1 MGETNTNR
9 KFKNSVFT
17 TLFGEKEPLL
27 EMYNAVSGKNYPKET
42 EIKII
47 TLSDVFFMEQQND
60 IAFVIDGKLVV
71 LVEHQSTINDNMPLR
86 MLIYMAREYEM
97 LTNSKDLYKQK
108 MVKIPEPEFIVLYN
122 GKAEY
127 PDFKEMRLSDS
138 FVLHNETRFLELV
151 VKVYNINKGRNAEI
165 ASRSPNLTGYA
176 ELVAEIEDNKKS
188 MSLDAAVKSAVKSCI
203 RRDIL
208 LYFLRERSSEVENM
222 LLTEWNLKDALE
234 VAREEAREE
243 AEINGMDKVFTLL
256 ESGMS
261 LADAKRQL
269 GRL

>member
-1 MGETNTNR
+1 MTPINRLTRLHNTM
-9 KFKNSVFT
+9 F
-17 TLFGEKEPLL
+17 LFVDLFLK
-27 EMYNAVSGKNYPKET
+27 SGKSLNPVNRG
-42 EIKII
+42 
-47 TLSDVFFMEQQND
+47 SDN
-60 IAFVIDGKLVV
+60 
-71 LVEHQSTINDNMPLR
+71 
-86 MLIYMAREYEM
+86 REYEM

-108 MVKIPEPEFIVLYN
+108 MVKIPKPEFIVLYN
-122 GKAEY
+122 GKADY

-138 FVLHNETRFLELV
+138 FVLHSETRFLELV

-165 ASRSPNLTGYA
+165 ASRSPNLSGYA
-176 ELVAEIEDNKKS
+176 ELIAEIEDNKKS

-243 AEINGMDKVFTLL
+243 LLTLL
-256 ESGMS
+256 
-261 LADAKRQL
+261 RQGYTLHEIEQKL
-269 GRL
+269 GLCNDTCR

>member
-1 MGETNTNR
+1 
-9 KFKNSVFT
+9 
-17 TLFGEKEPLL
+17 
-27 EMYNAVSGKNYPKET
+27 
-42 EIKII
+42 
-47 TLSDVFFMEQQND
+47 
-60 IAFVIDGKLVV
+60 
-71 LVEHQSTINDNMPLR
+71 
-86 MLIYMAREYEM
+86 MAREYEM

-138 FVLHNETRFLELV
+138 FILHSETHFLELV

-165 ASRSPNLTGYA
+165 ASKSPNLSGYA
-176 ELVAEIEDNKKS
+176 ELIAEIEDNKKA

-243 AEINGMDKVFTLL
+243 EREKSLKEGRAELFALL
-256 ESGMS
+256 ESGVS
-261 LADAKRQL
+261 LEDAKRQF
-269 GRL
+269 GHS

>member
-17 TLFGEKEPLL
+17 TLFGEKEQLL

-122 GKAEY
+122 
-127 PDFKEMRLSDS
+127 
-138 FVLHNETRFLELV
+138 
-151 VKVYNINKGRNAEI
+151 
-165 ASRSPNLTGYA
+165 
-176 ELVAEIEDNKKS
+176 
-188 MSLDAAVKSAVKSCI
+188 
-203 RRDIL
+203 
-208 LYFLRERSSEVENM
+208 
-222 LLTEWNLKDALE
+222 
-234 VAREEAREE
+234 
-243 AEINGMDKVFTLL
+243 
-256 ESGMS
+256 
-261 LADAKRQL
+261 
-269 GRL
+269 

>member
-1 MGETNTNR
+1 M
-9 KFKNSVFT
+9 NS
-17 TLFGEKEPLL
+17 G
-27 EMYNAVSGKNYPKET
+27 
-42 EIKII
+42 
-47 TLSDVFFMEQQND
+47 SDN
-60 IAFVIDGKLVV
+60 G
-71 LVEHQSTINDNMPLR
+71 
-86 MLIYMAREYEM
+86 EYEM

-122 GKAEY
+122 GKADY

-138 FVLHNETRFLELV
+138 FILRSETHFLELV

-165 ASRSPNLTGYA
+165 ASKSPNLSGYA
-176 ELVAEIEDNKKS
+176 ELIAEIEDNKKA

-203 RRDIL
+203 SRDIL

-243 AEINGMDKVFTLL
+243 ALAVAREEEREKALKEGREKERAELFTLW
-256 ESGMS
+256 ESGVS
-261 LADAKRQL
+261 LEDAKRQL
-269 GRL
+269 GQL